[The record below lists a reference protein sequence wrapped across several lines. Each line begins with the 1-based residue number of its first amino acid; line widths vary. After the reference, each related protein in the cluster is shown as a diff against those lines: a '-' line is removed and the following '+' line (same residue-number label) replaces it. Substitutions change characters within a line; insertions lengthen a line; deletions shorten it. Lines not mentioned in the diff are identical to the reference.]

1 MSWWTEPAY
10 SAIEVLIIIVLS
22 ALPMSQIAAI
32 LLGILQ
38 EKTGIKLKHSY
49 GSDTTI
55 KSTENNNE

>member
-1 MSWWTEPAY
+1 
-10 SAIEVLIIIVLS
+10 
-22 ALPMSQIAAI
+22 MSQIAAI